1 MAIVTEALTGKI
13 SARGVLHGTLAG
25 NTPISGNISKARS
38 IVEKDYEKLEN
49 KPSIN
54 EVELIGNKNLED
66 LNVTEFTRLDIIR
79 IWDEVWGDD
88 D

>member
-1 MAIVTEALTGKI
+1 MAIVTEALTGRV
-13 SARGVLHGTLAG
+13 SASSTIHGTLTG
-25 NTPISGNISKARS
+25 NTPISGSISKARS

-79 IWDEVWGDD
+79 IWNEVWGDD